1 MGISHYK
8 GVFHLTNQR
17 LVDEF
22 LELIQIDSET
32 KHEQLIAPI
41 LIGKLEAL
49 GFDVFED
56 DSATKSGHGAGNLIA
71 TLKGSKPDVT
81 TIYFTTHMDTV
92 VPGKGIKPELR
103 EDGYIYSDGTTI
115 LGADDKAGI
124 AALFDMVKRLKEE
137 SIEHGD
143 IQFII
148 TAGEESGLA
157 GAKHLDPTRITAK
170 YGFAVDSD
178 GKVGGIVTAAPYQA
192 KIGATIRGK
201 TAHAGVAPEKGISA
215 INIASKS
222 IAKMTLGRID
232 EETTA
237 NIGSFEGGG
246 ATNIVCDEVK
256 ILAEARSI
264 VPEKLDKQTAH
275 MKSVFEETAAAM
287 GGQAEIEIQLMYPGF
302 RFGEE
307 EHVTQVAV
315 KAVKNIGL
323 TPNLGTS
330 GGGSDANIIA
340 GFGIPTVNLSVGYE
354 EIHTKNERMPVSEL
368 EKLSDLLVEI
378 VKESSKQV

>member
-1 MGISHYK
+1 M
-8 GVFHLTNQR
+8 TNQR
-17 LVDEF
+17 LIDEF
-22 LELIQIDSET
+22 LELVQIDSET
-32 KHEQLIAPI
+32 KHEQIIAPI
-41 LIGKLEAL
+41 LKGKLEDL
-49 GFDVFED
+49 GFDVIED
-56 DSATKSGHGAGNLIA
+56 DSAARSGHGAGNLIA
-71 TLKGSKPDVT
+71 TLKGNLSVVE
-81 TIYFTTHMDTV
+81 TIYFTAHMDTV
-92 VPGKGIKPELR
+92 VPGKGIKPEIR

-124 AALFDMVKRLKEE
+124 AALLDMVKRLKEQ
-137 SIEHGD
+137 SIQHGD

-157 GAKHLDPTRITAK
+157 GAKELDASLITAK

-192 KIGATIRGK
+192 KIWATIRGK
-201 TAHAGVAPEKGISA
+201 TAHAGVAPEKGVSA
-215 INIASKS
+215 INIAAKS
-222 IAKMTLGRID
+222 IAKMNLGRID

-237 NIGSFEGGG
+237 NIGRFEGGR
-246 ATNIVCDEVK
+246 ATNIVCDEVN

-264 VPEKLDKQTAH
+264 VPEKLDQQTAH
-275 MKSVFEETAAAM
+275 MKTVFEETAAAM
-287 GGQAEIEIQLMYPGF
+287 GGQAEIDIQLMYPGF
-302 RFGEE
+302 RFGED
-307 EHVTQVAV
+307 EHVTKVALQ
-315 KAVKNIGL
+315 AVNNIGL

-354 EIHTKNERMPVSEL
+354 EIHTKNERMPVEEL

-378 VKESSKQV
+378 VKVSATKA